1 MKYAEINSIEAIDAA
16 RQKLAVE
23 IDRKEDEIRRNFETA
38 RDSYSVTSMTVS
50 AVRKM
55 SGIIPLDRIA
65 LFLIRKIIKVL
76 K

>member
-16 RQKLAVE
+16 RQELAVE

-55 SGIIPLDRIA
+55 SGLIPLDRIA